1 MPSTNYTYNHK
12 LILGGYYKNLPRAGR
27 SSRHHETTPQPVGHT
42 DTLAPSAEYVNAL
55 AYLAGIQCDDDVESV
70 GTTDTDTAQQEQ
82 PSIESYP
89 YASGL
94 DAWPPSAPDM
104 N

>member
-1 MPSTNYTYNHK
+1 MYNHK
-12 LILGGYYKNLPRAGR
+12 LISEGYYKNLPRAGR
-27 SSRHHETTPQPVGHT
+27 SRRALETTPRLVGHT
-42 DTLAPSAEYVNAL
+42 DTLEPSAESVNAL

-70 GTTDTDTAQQEQ
+70 NTPDTDTAQQEQ
-82 PSIESYP
+82 PFIESYP

-94 DAWPPSAPDM
+94 DAWPPAAPGM